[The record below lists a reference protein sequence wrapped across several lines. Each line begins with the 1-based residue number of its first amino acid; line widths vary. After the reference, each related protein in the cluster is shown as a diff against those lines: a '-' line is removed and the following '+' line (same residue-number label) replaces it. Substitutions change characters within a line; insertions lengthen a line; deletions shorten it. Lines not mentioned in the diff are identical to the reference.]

1 MIKFLTKIP
10 MKTSRLLGFTT
21 LFLFIISCGNNKTG
35 NDQTKIPDGWN
46 LLSEN
51 GYSIQY
57 PADWVLNKSG
67 QSGTSFGLI
76 TKHTSDEDLFSE
88 NVNLIIQDLSELKYD
103 LDKFTDVSEEQIR
116 TMVTNS
122 NLLESSR
129 QNSNGL
135 EFQKIIY
142 TGDFGTFNLTI
153 EQYYLIKNNKAYV
166 LTLTCETPRF
176 EAYKETGEKIL
187 NTFRL
192 Q

>member
-1 MIKFLTKIP
+1 
-10 MKTSRLLGFTT
+10 MKTNKLLGFTA
-21 LFLFIISCGNNKTG
+21 LFLFIISCGNNQTK
-35 NDQTKIPDGWN
+35 NDQAKIPDSWN
-46 LLSEN
+46 VLSEN

-57 PADWVLNKSG
+57 PTEWELNKSG

-76 TKHTSDEDLFSE
+76 TKHTSDKDIFSE
-88 NVNLIIQDLSELKYD
+88 NVNLMIQDLSELNYD
-103 LDKFTDVSEEQIR
+103 LDKFTEVSEEQIR

-129 QNSNGL
+129 QSASGL

-166 LTLTCETPRF
+166 LTLTCETPQY
-176 EAYKETGEKIL
+176 EAYKEIGEKIL
-187 NTFRL
+187 NSFRL